1 MDLRNSGQGISGQP
15 KCGQANS
22 VETVH
27 CCATYEHH
35 VHPGMQEAYPG
46 LSNWQSQLGIGTIQ
60 EPAGATN
67 LARNRLV
74 VDAPNLQW
82 ARSIGIHELK
92 HLIDRIEK
100 HPPGGSPHQ
109 FMEVAVPER
118 EAHDLYNRLVGEVA
132 ARNAQKRLDWGDI
145 IRRLRRPAAT
155 EDVPR
160 DRQFNLYDDTWP

>member
-1 MDLRNSGQGISGQP
+1 MRFGARRVWSGRRTSDGPSKFRTRDIRSTRMWASKQRRNRS
-15 KCGQANS
+15 
-22 VETVH
+22 
-27 CCATYEHH
+27 
-35 VHPGMQEAYPG
+35 

-67 LARNRLV
+67 LARNRLM

-92 HLIDRIEK
+92 HLIDWIEK
-100 HPPGGSPHQ
+100 HPPGGSPRQ
-109 FMEVAVPER
+109 FMEVGVPEQ

-132 ARNAQKRLDWGDI
+132 ARNAQKRLDWGDM
-145 IRRLRRPAAT
+145 IRRLRRPAVT